1 MTENAKTITFVVVG
15 LVAIV
20 IGLVTAAVVGRV
32 G

>member
-1 MTENAKTITFVVVG
+1 MTENAKTITFVAVG

-20 IGLVTAAVVGRV
+20 VGLVTRAVVGRV